1 MTPSTRRAPSVRPH
15 YAIDATRPLSPNG
28 SLLDAGFNNDLY
40 GCDPHLEDQATPCYY
55 AKVPDGYGF
64 PRYKGEDHWANSVLE
79 HVPPGGARKVIYE
92 YGRVHTSNKALKP
105 VHILDFGVGGD
116 GALYDTKGDGVAWFT
131 YRMPVS
137 GVFTSSWF
145 HTHPVAPSDFWVL
158 DVDAEQVLPPE
169 LVRSC
174 TSCSSRNT
182 IGRLHRNWASNNS
195 GTCERDVPLPSGM
208 TRSQLMLRMLDDH
221 SKHLRCWWRTRTAYS
236 PSADRFYGRTP
247 LRHKDYTGCDQW
259 RFEKGQ
265 VVSLIAFNGPVP
277 PQVLAAVP
285 PSVRKRG
292 AFPQH
297 HRWWPAAVLDF
308 PFEDYY
314 GA

>member
-174 TSCSSRNT
+174 STCSSRNV

-208 TRSQLMLRMLDDH
+208 TRSQLMRRMLDEH

-259 RFEKGQ
+259 KFEKGQ

-308 PFEDYY
+308 PFEEYY
-314 GA
+314 DG